1 MPIDAQE
8 IRKIASL
15 AKLRLGEREL
25 QGLEEQ
31 FRAILEMVGQ
41 LSELS
46 SEGLGQLA
54 HQEVPLEWLRE
65 DRVGGSLRPEE
76 ALSNAPRG
84 DGECFRVPPVLG
96 GDP

>member
-25 QGLEEQ
+25 QELEEQ

-65 DRVGGSLRPEE
+65 DRVGSSLRPEE

-96 GDP
+96 GD

>member
-25 QGLEEQ
+25 QVLEGQ
-31 FRAILEMVGQ
+31 FRAILEMVDQ
-41 LSELS
+41 LNELS
-46 SEGLGQLA
+46 CEALDPLA
-54 HQEVPLEWLRE
+54 HPAVPLEWLRE
-65 DRVGGSLRPEE
+65 DRVGESLRPEE

-96 GDP
+96 GDL